1 MMGDIWNPAGS
12 GNTRA
17 VSFFCSHPLFLFQ
30 LKLCCGSPIIEISQ
44 RVENSCI
51 YIDLH
56 LTVTPTISVS
66 YLTFPIFSEVH
77 LFLHLPLS
85 NFNFARSGPDFC
97 LYRTIVCKPYITDGL
112 ITVSGILNP
121 ILSFTRTFSPVFRCS
136 P

>member
-66 YLTFPIFSEVH
+66 YLTFPIFSEV
-77 LFLHLPLS
+77 LYLYPISTLHAQVLTFAYTGPLS
-85 NFNFARSGPDFC
+85 ANHTSLMVSLPSQGP
-97 LYRTIVCKPYITDGL
+97 
-112 ITVSGILNP
+112 LNP
-121 ILSFTRTFSPVFRCS
+121 ILLFTLTFSPVFRCS